1 MTRTTRA
8 LRPIVVVAAA
18 VVFAGC
24 SSSTIDVPEG
34 AQVTIAP
41 AVTASAAPSDS
52 GEAPTDSGEAPADS
66 GEAPAEGI
74 PEESAEPVED
84 ELDCAALLPVET
96 VEAGLELPAGFVT
109 ASDSGVGCAWSMAGN
124 PSALTLQSVS
134 GATAETFS
142 AQQEQ
147 GVVESSEL
155 GDQAFFRAADPAF
168 DPAASV
174 VVLLADR
181 LVTLRSYVG
190 DREQLEALAV
200 DALAALGLDP
210 A

>member
-18 VVFAGC
+18 VVLAGC

-41 AVTASAAPSDS
+41 AVTASAAPS
-52 GEAPTDSGEAPADS
+52 DSGEAPADS